1 MAFCMKV
8 VSFIGGGAFFLCWPI
23 ASLYPKYRYLVSPF
37 KWVLWDI
44 PTDGKPMGSTY
55 FLGGVSSADYNTVEW
70 SFQYLRRQAQIS
82 REQMIKRRVEESYV
96 DETTNPGSYTYKGQ
110 MNIPKIF
117 HTGPL
122 EKSEAVSDA
131 LDSEDEDWHSVSSS
145 TSILESKD
153 IMAFRAQ
160 WNHIVGRLVVYSSGI
175 RFVRSLSKKEMWN
188 RSFLELVEMRK
199 LQGST
204 VSKLTMMAL
213 EQLEFTCT
221 DGVILH
227 IEAMK
232 DRDEAFNTIIG
243 FSGLQWQAL
252 QRGPGKHG
260 NGSGSGKK
268 S

>member
-1 MAFCMKV
+1 MKV

-131 LDSEDEDWHSVSSS
+131 LDSEDEDWHSVSSVRYLRKQGHHGFSRSMEPHCRS
-145 TSILESKD
+145 TRRLLE
-153 IMAFRAQ
+153 
-160 WNHIVGRLVVYSSGI
+160 WHTL
-175 RFVRSLSKKEMWN
+175 VRSLSKKEMWN

-204 VSKLTMMAL
+204 VS
-213 EQLEFTCT
+213 
-221 DGVILH
+221 
-227 IEAMK
+227 
-232 DRDEAFNTIIG
+232 
-243 FSGLQWQAL
+243 SS
-252 QRGPGKHG
+252 P
-260 NGSGSGKK
+260 
-268 S
+268 